1 MIYEYKITF
10 SSKVVRLKELN
21 EFNRGEMLRGF
32 VDFMKEQ
39 GLKNDFLVEETQIL
53 AANSQNNV
61 PPGSFYEVK

>member
-39 GLKNDFLVEETQIL
+39 GLKNDFLVGETQIL
-53 AANSQNNV
+53 TANSQNNV